1 MIGGAPKSLDR
12 SHALTE
18 ALEKRAVSNPHNPLT
33 PEQQAERD
41 YSKHHPTAYSV
52 RQAAR
57 EKNLTYLDR
66 VFKELNYTD
75 AKAIY
80 DDPKTTAAERQ
91 ELKPIMD
98 RKRIDAVRAA
108 RRK

>member
-1 MIGGAPKSLDR
+1 M
-12 SHALTE
+12 
-18 ALEKRAVSNPHNPLT
+18 T

-41 YSKHHPTAYSV
+41 YSHDHPTQHSI

-80 DDPKTTAAERQ
+80 DDPKTTATERE
-91 ELKPIMD
+91 ELKPLLNK
-98 RKRIDAVRAA
+98 KRIDAIKAA